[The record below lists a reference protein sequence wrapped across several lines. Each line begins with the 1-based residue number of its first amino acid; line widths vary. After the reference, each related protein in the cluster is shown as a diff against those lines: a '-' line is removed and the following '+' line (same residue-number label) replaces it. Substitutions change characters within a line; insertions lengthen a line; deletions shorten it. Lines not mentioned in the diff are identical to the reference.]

1 MRVHVLNTGT
11 ELLLGDVLN
20 THLTFIARQIFAL
33 GLRVDRQATIPDGDA
48 INQALRAS
56 FQEADIVFITG
67 GLGPTTDDLTREI
80 VAELLGLRLNEDA
93 AVSAAITARLATH
106 RYPMTRRILRQA
118 QVPEGATVLPN
129 QNGTAPGLY
138 LAATSREGTTTPHLF
153 LLPGPPR
160 ELHPMFSESVLLIL
174 RRITPAG
181 AQTDCR
187 IFSVACVGESVVE
200 AKVGPQLLA
209 IEGIELGYCA
219 HAGAVDVRVLG
230 PIAAV
235 NEAERIIRSAF
246 GKSIYTADGETLEE
260 VVVAAL
266 AVRKLTVATAES
278 CTGGYLAH
286 RLTNVPGASAVF
298 LAGHVTYS
306 NPAKVAE
313 LCVPQDLIQ
322 KHGAVSEA
330 VAAAMAEG
338 ARKGGNTNYAL
349 ATTGVAGP
357 GGGTSEKPVGT
368 VFVALASDRAETD
381 VQRFLLTADR
391 QTFKQLATQRALEML
406 RQHLIAS

>member
-1 MRVHVLNTGT
+1 MDAVVAGT
-11 ELLLGDVLN
+11 QPTDLSALVALA
-20 THLTFIARQIFAL
+20 ARI
-33 GLRVDRQATIPDGDA
+33 QATM
-48 INQALRAS
+48 
-56 FQEADIVFITG
+56 FQR
-67 GLGPTTDDLTREI
+67 GL
-80 VAELLGLRLNEDA
+80 
-93 AVSAAITARLATH
+93 
-106 RYPMTRRILRQA
+106 
-118 QVPEGATVLPN
+118 
-129 QNGTAPGLY
+129 
-138 LAATSREGTTTPHLF
+138 
-153 LLPGPPR
+153 
-160 ELHPMFSESVLLIL
+160 
-174 RRITPAG
+174 
-181 AQTDCR
+181 
-187 IFSVACVGESVVE
+187 
-200 AKVGPQLLA
+200 
-209 IEGIELGYCA
+209 
-219 HAGAVDVRVLG
+219 
-230 PIAAV
+230 
-235 NEAERIIRSAF
+235 
-246 GKSIYTADGETLEE
+246 TL
-260 VVVAAL
+260 
-266 AVRKLTVATAES
+266 ATAES

-313 LCVPQDLIQ
+313 LCVPQHLIQ
-322 KHGAVSEA
+322 KHGAVSGA

>member
-33 GLRVDRQATIPDGDA
+33 GLRVNRQATVPDGDA
-48 INQALRAS
+48 INQALLAS

-80 VAELLGLRLNEDA
+80 VAELLGLRLDEDP
-93 AVSAAITARLATH
+93 AVSAAITTRLATH
-106 RYPMTRRILRQA
+106 RYPMTDRILRQA
-118 QVPEGATVLPN
+118 QVPEGATILPN

-138 LAATSREGTTTPHLF
+138 LAATSREGMTTPHLF

-160 ELHPMFSESVLLIL
+160 ELHPMFSDSVLPIL

-181 AQTDCR
+181 AQTDFR

-200 AKVGPQLLA
+200 AKIGLQLLA

-235 NEAERIIRSAF
+235 DEGERIIRSAF

-266 AVRKLTVATAES
+266 TVRKLTVATAES

-313 LCVPQDLIQ
+313 LCVPQHLIQ
-322 KHGAVSEA
+322 KHGAVSGA

-406 RQHLIAS
+406 RQQLIAS